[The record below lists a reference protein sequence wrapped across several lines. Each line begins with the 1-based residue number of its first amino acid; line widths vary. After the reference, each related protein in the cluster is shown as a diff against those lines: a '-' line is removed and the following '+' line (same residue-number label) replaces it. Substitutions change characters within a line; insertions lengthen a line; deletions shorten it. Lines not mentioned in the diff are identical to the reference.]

1 MHISEKL
8 RPLTF
13 EERARVQTFPPD
25 FKFWGNKSERDQQ
38 IGNAVPV
45 NLAKFIGKVLMECDE
60 LVTHQ
65 YEFANGAEVF
75 AMEPVLPYSPNPVG
89 SR

>member
-1 MHISEKL
+1 
-8 RPLTF
+8 
-13 EERARVQTFPPD
+13 
-25 FKFWGNKSERDQQ
+25 
-38 IGNAVPV
+38 
-45 NLAKFIGKVLMECDE
+45 MEYDE

-75 AMEPVLPYSPNPVG
+75 AMEPVLSYLPNPIG